1 MHLIVGLGNP
11 GNRYAGTRHNAG
23 FLVIDRLADR
33 WGAKVEKK
41 QLGALVDT
49 ARIGNGSVVLA
60 KPQSFMNRS
69 GQPVASLLGY
79 YKVEPVNLIV
89 IHDELD
95 LGLGRVKLKLGG
107 GHGGHNGIRD
117 IKAKLGQRD
126 FSRVRFGISKAPEG
140 WDTANYVLGKWP
152 KSDHDTVESSIDQAA
167 DAVEAIVRD
176 GLESAMNH
184 FNMRT
189 ESVLSSLAF
198 ERSTQATGLSDS
210 IKGSTYFGHTLP
222 QGV

>member
-1 MHLIVGLGNP
+1 
-11 GNRYAGTRHNAG
+11 
-23 FLVIDRLADR
+23 
-33 WGAKVEKK
+33 
-41 QLGALVDT
+41 
-49 ARIGNGSVVLA
+49 
-60 KPQSFMNRS
+60 MNRS

-140 WDTANYVLGKWP
+140 WDTTLIMYLVNGRSRTTILWSRPLTKPLTLSKPSY
-152 KSDHDTVESSIDQAA
+152 
-167 DAVEAIVRD
+167 
-176 GLESAMNH
+176 AM
-184 FNMRT
+184 
-189 ESVLSSLAF
+189 
-198 ERSTQATGLSDS
+198 DS
-210 IKGSTYFGHTLP
+210 RAP
-222 QGV
+222 

>member
-11 GNRYAGTRHNAG
+11 GNRYENTRHNAG

-33 WGAKVEKK
+33 WGVSVEKK
-41 QLGALVDT
+41 QLGALVGT
-49 ARIGNGSVVLA
+49 ARIGSQSVVFA

-89 IHDELD
+89 VHDELD
-95 LGLGRVKLKLGG
+95 LELGRVKLKLGG

-117 IKAKLGQRD
+117 IKAQLGKRD
-126 FSRVRFGISKAPEG
+126 FSRVRFGVSKAPEG

-152 KSDHDTVESSIDQAA
+152 SSDQSVVKSAVDQAA
-167 DAVEAIVRD
+167 DAVESIVRD

-184 FNMRT
+184 FNIRT
-189 ESVLSSLAF
+189 DTVLSSLAF
-198 ERSTQATGLSDS
+198 ERSTQAVGLGDAF
-210 IKGSTYFGHTLP
+210 KGSTYFGHTLP